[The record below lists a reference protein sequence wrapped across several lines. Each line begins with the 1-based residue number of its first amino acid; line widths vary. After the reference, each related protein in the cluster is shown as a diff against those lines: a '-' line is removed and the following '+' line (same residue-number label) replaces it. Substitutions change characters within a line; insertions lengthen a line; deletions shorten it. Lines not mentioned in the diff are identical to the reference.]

1 MKILFIVLGAYLV
14 YFIGQIIY
22 DAFITKP
29 KSANRDQVE
38 DQSIVL
44 EDHESLVPE
53 SEREETRVV
62 NFDSVENLDSSD
74 HILNEEIEERTE
86 EQILLDA
93 RKKMEE
99 ESYIENEASNSTASF
114 SEVDSNSFIMKFQ
127 ELLQGDNLQTISNE
141 VLKNEID
148 IQDFLQ
154 NATKITSFNYSGV
167 QLFQ

>member
-22 DAFITKP
+22 DAFIAKP

-53 SEREETRVV
+53 PEPEETRVV
-62 NFDSVENLDSSD
+62 NFDSVESLDSSD
-74 HILNEEIEERTE
+74 HILTEEIKERTE

-93 RKKMEE
+93 KKKMEE
-99 ESYIENEASNSTASF
+99 ESYIENEASNSAASV
-114 SEVDSNSFIMKFQ
+114 SEVASNSFIMKFQ
-127 ELLQGDNLQTISNE
+127 ELLQGDNLQTASNE

-167 QLFQ
+167 QLL